1 MFILLLSILGLSL
14 LGFVACVTLRAPLIR
29 AAQDRHGLQS
39 GRASITEA
47 RAHRSA
53 EHSRS
58 TDLDTKVKQRREQ
71 LAEVEIE
78 LAKAEQSLANVPKQV
93 FEVVFEL
100 GAPDGALECYEF
112 VVGRRPS
119 LQRASEL
126 QGPEAALWARPR
138 RLRAWA
144 TNQTAAMAMAQS
156 RFSSVDGYFLRLA
169 EMAAKPAV
177 PALTSP

>member
-14 LGFVACVTLRAPLIR
+14 LGFIACVTLRGPLIR
-29 AAQDRHGLQS
+29 AAQDRHGLQT
-39 GRASITEA
+39 GHASITAA
-47 RAHRSA
+47 RARRLA

-58 TDLDTKVKQRREQ
+58 TDLDVKMKQRREQ
-71 LAEVEIE
+71 LAKGEVE
-78 LAKAEQSLANVPKQV
+78 LAKTEQSLANLPKQV
-93 FEVVFEL
+93 FEVLFEL

-112 VVGRRPS
+112 TVGRRPA

-126 QGPEAALWARPR
+126 QGPEAELWARPR

-156 RFSSVDGYFLRLA
+156 RFSSVDGFFLR
-169 EMAAKPAV
+169 MADTAIKPVA
-177 PALTSP
+177 PALTSH